1 MKVLAIE
8 SSAHTFG
15 IAIVNEKGRFLADE
29 RIIYHTKSGGIV
41 PQEAAKVFETEK
53 HSLLK
58 KTLEKAK
65 MSLEEI
71 DIIGV
76 TAGPGLPPCL
86 LQGVSLA
93 KEIAKKYNKKIIPV
107 NHIRAHLSVG
117 TLLTKAKDPLF
128 LFVSGANTQLI
139 TKEKDTY
146 YILGE
151 TLDTGLGNALDK
163 FARNID
169 LGEGTLYGP
178 KIEEYAK
185 KGRYIP
191 LTYSVKG
198 MDVAFSG
205 IVTQATNL
213 YKKGAKKEDLCY
225 SMQETIFAML
235 TEITER
241 AMAFTGKKELLLIG
255 GVAANKRL
263 TAMLDIMCK
272 ERKAACRAVPMY
284 YAGDQAAMIAWQA
297 MQEKENAK
305 NPEEIDI
312 NPRWRVNQKL

>member
-107 NHIRAHLSVG
+107 NHIRAHLSIG

-169 LGEGTLYGP
+169 LGEGPLYGP
-178 KIEEYAK
+178 
-185 KGRYIP
+185 
-191 LTYSVKG
+191 
-198 MDVAFSG
+198 
-205 IVTQATNL
+205 
-213 YKKGAKKEDLCY
+213 KKEDLCY